1 MKNSPVSCSVHLH
14 SFRYFLVVFFLRAI
28 VKRKLFRNHRHSFQR
43 WIDRSWVLP
52 WPPLGTEL
60 VYLRN
65 IKNHDSYSAMH
76 SKTSPRLV
84 VVITTAKTMRTT
96 ILKCTHLSLKRKKCD
111 ILTPD
116 FGLTHFLLPTCCKDP
131 PAVKLNWCPS
141 QDEYKPRIT
150 PSWTAPIGFTHLP
163 LLVCFRL
170 PFCRTNSNLIEKN
183 AISD

>member
-1 MKNSPVSCSVHLH
+1 MY
-14 SFRYFLVVFFLRAI
+14 YFLVVFFLRAI
-28 VKRKLFRNHRHSFQR
+28 VKRKLFTSHRHSFQR
-43 WIDRSWVLP
+43 WIYRSWVLP

-60 VYLRN
+60 VYLKN
-65 IKNHDSYSAMH
+65 IKKPWFIFSHAF
-76 SKTSPRLV
+76 KKF
-84 VVITTAKTMRTT
+84 AKTRGSYDDGENDRTT

-141 QDEYKPRIT
+141 QDEYKPRTT

-183 AISD
+183 ARSD